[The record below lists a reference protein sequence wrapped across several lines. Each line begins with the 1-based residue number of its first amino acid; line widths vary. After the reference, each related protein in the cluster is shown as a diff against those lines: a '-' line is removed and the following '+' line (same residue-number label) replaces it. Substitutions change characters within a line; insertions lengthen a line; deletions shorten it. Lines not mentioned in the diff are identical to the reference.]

1 MTIDFNNMAQVYA
14 LRTLLR
20 SEVKATDSRL
30 TDSEKVELRGRI
42 DVIVSA
48 ARQGTTRAQQAFA
61 DYQTTLTELRG
72 NAFKVETLTQKTD
85 ALAAAGVNDGL
96 RADLTRLRARV
107 NYLSQHGGAGGVPYL
122 ATEQVRLINGYL
134 DRAQGR
140 LTQYDNAGG
149 VFTQQEAAA
158 VRAALDGVAETGD
171 PAGGAAALIQ
181 QIRALAL
188 A

>member
-1 MTIDFNNMAQVYA
+1 MTVDFNDMSQVYA

-20 SEVKATDSRL
+20 SEAKAQDSQL
-30 TDSEKVELRGRI
+30 TGSEKVELRSRI
-42 DVIVSA
+42 DTIVVA
-48 ARQGTTRAQQAFA
+48 ARQGTAQAAF
-61 DYQTTLTELRG
+61 DGYQSLLRELRG

-85 ALAAAGVNDGL
+85 TLAATDVEVGL
-96 RADLTRLRARV
+96 RGDLARLQARV

-122 ATEQVRLINGYL
+122 AAAQVRLINGYL

-149 VFTQQEAAA
+149 VFTKQEAAA

-181 QIRALAL
+181 RIRALAL